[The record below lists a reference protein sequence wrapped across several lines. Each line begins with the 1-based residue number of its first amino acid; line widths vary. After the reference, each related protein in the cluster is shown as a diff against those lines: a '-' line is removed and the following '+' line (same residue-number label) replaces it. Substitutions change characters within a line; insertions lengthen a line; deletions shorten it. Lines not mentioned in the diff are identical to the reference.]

1 MSKLTVT
8 QQQRLQTKLTPSQI
22 QVIKLLELP
31 SCDLQQRINEELQE
45 NPALEEGRDPEEVRV
60 EKMEEED
67 FMEEDDYTN
76 PLQNDDFNYD
86 DYVNDDETPDYLLRN
101 PNYSADQP
109 SEEIQYSGSTSFT
122 EYLKQQIYLTKMTK
136 PQRHIAKWVLGNID
150 DDGFLRRTVEQLV
163 DDLAFQEGL
172 RVSDE
177 EMANIV
183 DQIKE
188 FDPPGVASYDLQEC
202 LLKQLQAKPNSE
214 ANELAQK
221 ILTRYFEAFSRHRFD
236 YVKAK
241 LNVDDESFKAA
252 VNEILHL
259 NQKPANTFTG
269 NAYEGKATSI
279 IPDFFVEN
287 RDGELILTLNTG
299 DISELHVSHEYQQML
314 KDQAQNKSKDNRAA
328 ALFLKDKINSAYTFI
343 EAIKL
348 RNETLKK
355 TMTAILHRQE
365 SYFLDGD
372 ELTLKPMKM
381 QDIADDTGYDI
392 STISRVCNSKYVQT
406 EFGIFPLKHFFAEAM
421 TNSEGEEVS
430 TREIKDK
437 LSEIIANEDKQ
448 NPLTDDALVQLLTQA
463 GFPIARRTVAKYR
476 EQLDIPVARLR
487 KQA

>member
-8 QQQRLQTKLTPSQI
+8 QQLRLQTKLTPAQI

-45 NPALEEGRDPEEVRV
+45 NPALEEGRDPEEVQA
-60 EKMEEED
+60 EKYEEND
-67 FMEEDDYTN
+67 FYEEDDYSN

-86 DYVNDDETPDYLLRN
+86 AYVNDDETPDYVARN
-101 PNYSADQP
+101 PNYSADQ
-109 SEEIQYSGSTSFT
+109 SSDEIQFAGSTSFS

-150 DDGFLRRTVEQLV
+150 EDGFLRRTTEQLV

-172 RVSDE
+172 TVSDA
-177 EMANIV
+177 EMEDIV
-183 DQIKE
+183 NQIKE
-188 FDPPGVASYDLQEC
+188 FDPVGVASYDLQEC
-202 LLKQLQAKPNSE
+202 LLKQLKEKPDSP
-214 ANELAQK
+214 ANELAQR
-221 ILTRYFEAFSRHRFD
+221 ILTRCFDAFSRHRFD

-241 LNVDDESFKAA
+241 LDVDDDSFKAA

-269 NAYEGKATSI
+269 NTYESKVSTI

-299 DISELHVSHEYQQML
+299 EISELHVSREYQQML
-314 KDQAQNKSKDNRAA
+314 KEQAQIKSKDNRAA
-328 ALFLKDKINSAYTFI
+328 ALFLKDKINAAYTFI
-343 EAIKL
+343 DAINL
-348 RNETLKK
+348 RNETLRK
-355 TMTAILHRQE
+355 TMTAILQRQKE
-365 SYFLDGD
+365 FFLEGD
-372 ELTLKPMKM
+372 ELSLKPMKM

-406 EFGIFPLKHFFAEAM
+406 EYGIFPLKHFFSDSM
-421 TNSEGEEVS
+421 TNAEGEEVS

-437 LSEIIANEDKQ
+437 LIEIVAAEDKQ
-448 NPLTDDALVQLLTQA
+448 NPLTDDALVLLLSEA
-463 GFPIARRTVAKYR
+463 GFPIARRTIAKYR

>member
-8 QQQRLQTKLTPSQI
+8 QQLRLQTKLTPAQI

-45 NPALEEGRDPEEVRV
+45 NPALEEGRDPEEVQA
-60 EKMEEED
+60 EKYEEND
-67 FMEEDDYTN
+67 FYEEDDYSN

-86 DYVNDDETPDYLLRN
+86 AYVNDDETPDYVARN
-101 PNYSADQP
+101 QNYSADQ
-109 SEEIQYSGSTSFT
+109 SSDEIQFAG
-122 EYLKQQIYLTKMTK
+122 
-136 PQRHIAKWVLGNID
+136 RWVLGNID
-150 DDGFLRRTVEQLV
+150 EDGFLRRTTEQLV

-172 RVSDE
+172 TVSDA
-177 EMANIV
+177 EMEDIV
-183 DQIKE
+183 NQIKE
-188 FDPPGVASYDLQEC
+188 FDPVGVASYDLQEC
-202 LLKQLQAKPNSE
+202 LLKQLKEKPDSP
-214 ANELAQK
+214 ANELAQR
-221 ILTRYFEAFSRHRFD
+221 ILTRCFDAFSRHRFD

-241 LNVDDESFKAA
+241 LDVDDDSFKAA

-269 NAYEGKATSI
+269 NTYESKVSTI

-299 DISELHVSHEYQQML
+299 EISELHVSREYQQML
-314 KDQAQNKSKDNRAA
+314 KEQAQIKSKDNRAA
-328 ALFLKDKINSAYTFI
+328 ALFLKDKINAAYTFI
-343 EAIKL
+343 DAINL
-348 RNETLKK
+348 RNETLRK
-355 TMTAILHRQE
+355 TMTAILQRQKE
-365 SYFLDGD
+365 FFLEGD
-372 ELTLKPMKM
+372 ELSLKPMKM

-406 EFGIFPLKHFFAEAM
+406 EYGIFPLKHFFSDSM
-421 TNSEGEEVS
+421 TNAEGEEVS

-437 LSEIIANEDKQ
+437 LIEIVAAEDKQ
-448 NPLTDDALVQLLTQA
+448 NPLTDDALVLLLSEA
-463 GFPIARRTVAKYR
+463 GFPIARRTIAKYR

>member
-45 NPALEEGRDPEEVRV
+45 NPALEEGRDPEEVQA
-60 EKMEEED
+60 EKIEEED
-67 FMEEDDYTN
+67 FYEEDDYTN

-86 DYVNDDETPDYLLRN
+86 DYVNDDETPDYVMRN

-150 DDGFLRRTVEQLV
+150 EDGFLRRTVEQLV

-172 RVSDE
+172 SVTDE
-177 EMANIV
+177 EMSNIV
-183 DQIKE
+183 NQIKE
-188 FDPPGVASYDLQEC
+188 FDPPGVASFDLQEC
-202 LLKQLQAKPNSE
+202 LLKQLQEKPHSE
-214 ANELAQK
+214 SNELAQK
-221 ILTRYFEAFSRHRFD
+221 ILTRCFDAFSRHRFD
-236 YVKAK
+236 YIKAK
-241 LNVDDESFKAA
+241 LNVDDDSFKAA

-269 NAYEGKATSI
+269 NAYESKATSI

-314 KDQAQNKSKDNRAA
+314 KEQAQNKSKDNRAA

-355 TMTAILHRQE
+355 TMTAILQRQKN
-365 SYFLDGD
+365 YFLEGD
-372 ELTLKPMKM
+372 ELSLKPMKM

-406 EFGIFPLKHFFAEAM
+406 EYGIFPLKHFFAEAM

-448 NPLTDDALVQLLTQA
+448 NPLTDDALVELLAKA

>member
-67 FMEEDDYTN
+67 FLEEDDYTN

-172 RVSDE
+172 SVSDE

-188 FDPPGVASYDLQEC
+188 FDPPGIASYDLQEC

-221 ILTRYFEAFSRHRFD
+221 ILTRCFEAFSRHRFD

>member
-67 FMEEDDYTN
+67 FLEEDDYTN

-136 PQRHIAKWVLGNID
+136 AQRHIAKWVLGNID
-150 DDGFLRRTVEQLV
+150 DDGFLRRKVEQLV

-172 RVSDE
+172 SVSDE

-221 ILTRYFEAFSRHRFD
+221 ILTRCFEAFSRHRFD

-299 DISELHVSHEYQQML
+299 DVSELHVSHEYQQML

-355 TMTAILHRQE
+355 TMTAILQRQE
-365 SYFLDGD
+365 SYFLEGD

-430 TREIKDK
+430 TREVKDK

>member
-67 FMEEDDYTN
+67 FLEEDDYTN

-172 RVSDE
+172 SVSDE

-221 ILTRYFEAFSRHRFD
+221 ILTRCFEAFSRHRFD
-236 YVKAK
+236 FVKAK

-355 TMTAILHRQE
+355 TMTAILQRQE

-372 ELTLKPMKM
+372 ELNLKPMKM

>member
-45 NPALEEGRDPEEVRV
+45 NPALEEGRDPEEVQA
-60 EKMEEED
+60 EKIEEED
-67 FMEEDDYTN
+67 FYEEDDYTN

-86 DYVNDDETPDYLLRN
+86 DYVNDDETPDYMMRN
-101 PNYSADQP
+101 SNYSADQP
-109 SEEIQYSGSTSFT
+109 SEEIQYSGSTSFA

-150 DDGFLRRTVEQLV
+150 EDGFLRRTVEQLV

-172 RVSDE
+172 SVTDE
-177 EMANIV
+177 EMADIV
-183 DQIKE
+183 NQIKE

-202 LLKQLQAKPNSE
+202 LLKQLQEKPNSDS
-214 ANELAQK
+214 NELAKQ
-221 ILTRYFEAFSRHRFD
+221 ILTKCFDAFSRHRFD
-236 YVKAK
+236 YVKSK
-241 LNVDDESFKAA
+241 LNVDDDSFKAA

-269 NAYEGKATSI
+269 NAYESKATSI

-287 RDGELILTLNTG
+287 RDGELFLTLNTG

-314 KDQAQNKSKDNRAA
+314 KEQAQNKSKDNRAA

-355 TMTAILHRQE
+355 TMTAILERQKN
-365 SYFLDGD
+365 YFLEGD
-372 ELTLKPMKM
+372 ELSLKPMKM

-406 EFGIFPLKHFFAEAM
+406 EFGIFPLKHFFAESM

-430 TREIKDK
+430 TRKIKDK
-437 LSEIIANEDKQ
+437 LTEIVAAEDKQ
-448 NPLTDDALVQLLTQA
+448 NPLNDDALVEMLSKE

>member
-1 MSKLTVT
+1 MNRLTVT

-45 NPALEEGRDPEEVRV
+45 NPALEEGRDPEEVQAERY
-60 EKMEEED
+60 EED
-67 FMEEDDYTN
+67 GYLEEDDYNN

-86 DYVNDDETPDYLLRN
+86 DYVNDDETPDYINRN
-101 PNYSADQP
+101 PNYSADQQT
-109 SEEIQYSGSTSFT
+109 EEIQYAGSTSFT

-136 PQRHIAKWVLGNID
+136 PQRHIAKWILGNID
-150 DDGFLRRTVEQLV
+150 DDGFLRRTTEQLV

-172 RVSDE
+172 TVSDD
-177 EMANIV
+177 EMEQIV
-183 DQIKE
+183 NQIKE

-202 LLKQLQAKPNSE
+202 LLKQLREKPDSPS
-214 ANELAQK
+214 NELAQQ
-221 ILTRYFEAFSRHRFD
+221 ILTRCFDAFSRHRFD
-236 YVKAK
+236 FVKAK
-241 LNVDDESFKAA
+241 LNADDELFKTA

-259 NQKPANTFTG
+259 NQKPANTFNG
-269 NAYEGKATSI
+269 NTYESKMTSI

-299 DISELHVSHEYQQML
+299 DISELHVSREYEQML
-314 KDQAQNKSKDNRAA
+314 KEQAQIKSKDNRAA
-328 ALFLKDKINSAYTFI
+328 ALFLKEKINSAYTFI

-348 RNETLKK
+348 RNETLRK
-355 TMTAILHRQE
+355 TMTAILNRQQ
-365 SYFLDGD
+365 SYFLEGD
-372 ELTLKPMKM
+372 EQGIKPMRM

-406 EFGIFPLKHFFAEAM
+406 EYGIFPLKHFFAESM

-437 LSEIIANEDKQ
+437 LAEIIAAEDKQ
-448 NPLTDDALVQLLTQA
+448 NPFTDDALVQIIADA
-463 GFPIARRTVAKYR
+463 GFPIARRTIAKYR
-476 EQLDIPVARLR
+476 EQLGIPVARLR

>member
-67 FMEEDDYTN
+67 FLEEDDYTN

-172 RVSDE
+172 SVSDE

-202 LLKQLQAKPNSE
+202 LLKQLQSKPNSE
-214 ANELAQK
+214 ANELAQR
-221 ILTRYFEAFSRHRFD
+221 ILTRCFEAFSRHRFD

-365 SYFLDGD
+365 SYFLEGD

>member
-1 MSKLTVT
+1 MSKLSVT
-8 QQQRLQTKLTPSQI
+8 QQQRLQAKLTPSQI

-45 NPALEEGRDPEEVRV
+45 NPVLEEGRDPEEVQA
-60 EKMEEED
+60 EKFDENDFGEED
-67 FMEEDDYTN
+67 EYNN

-86 DYVNDDETPDYLLRN
+86 DYVNDDETPDYSLRTN
-101 PNYSADQP
+101 NYSAD
-109 SEEIQYSGSTSFT
+109 SSTEDIQYSGSTSFT
-122 EYLKQQIYLTKMTK
+122 EYLKQQIYLTHMTK

-150 DDGFLRRTVEQLV
+150 EDGFLRRTIEQLV

-172 RVSDE
+172 TVSDD
-177 EMANIV
+177 EMTDIV
-183 DQIKE
+183 NQIKE

-202 LLKQLQAKPNSE
+202 LLKQLREKPDSPT
-214 ANELAQK
+214 NELAQR
-221 ILTRYFEAFSRHRFD
+221 ILERCFEAFSRHRFD
-236 YVKAK
+236 FIKAK
-241 LNVDDESFKAA
+241 LNVDDDQFKAA

-259 NQKPANTFTG
+259 NQKPANTFNG
-269 NAYEGKATSI
+269 NTYEGKMSTI

-287 RDGELILTLNTG
+287 RDGELFLTLNTG
-299 DISELHVSHEYQQML
+299 EVTELHVSREYRDML
-314 KDQAQNKSKDNRAA
+314 NDQAQSNSKERRAT
-328 ALFLKDKINSAYTFI
+328 ALFLKEKINSAYTFI

-355 TMTAILHRQE
+355 TMTAILQRQKD
-365 SYFLDGD
+365 YFLEGD
-372 ELTLKPMKM
+372 DASLKPMKM
-381 QDIADDTGYDI
+381 QDIADATGYDI

-406 EFGIFPLKHFFAEAM
+406 EFGIFPLKHFFVDSM

-437 LSEIIANEDKQ
+437 LAEIIAGEDKQ
-448 NPLTDDALVQLLTQA
+448 NPLNDDAIVELLTKA

>member
-45 NPALEEGRDPEEVRV
+45 NPALEEGRDPEEVQA
-60 EKMEEED
+60 EKFDENDYLEED
-67 FMEEDDYTN
+67 EYTN

-86 DYVNDDETPDYLLRN
+86 EYVNDDETPDYLMHN
-101 PNYSADQP
+101 PNYSAQP
-109 SEEIQYSGSTSFT
+109 SDEIQYSGSTSFA

-150 DDGFLRRTVEQLV
+150 EDGFLRRTTEQLV

-172 RVSDE
+172 TVSDE
-177 EMANIV
+177 EMENIV
-183 DQIKE
+183 NQIKE

-202 LLKQLQAKPNSE
+202 LLKQLREKPQTES
-214 ANELAQK
+214 NELAQR
-221 ILTRYFEAFSRHRFD
+221 ILTKCFDAFSRHRFD

-241 LNVDDESFKAA
+241 LNADDDLFKAA

-269 NAYEGKATSI
+269 NAYEGKMTSI

-287 RDGELILTLNTG
+287 RDGELFLTLNTG
-299 DISELHVSHEYQQML
+299 DISELHVSHEYQEML
-314 KDQAQNKSKDNRAA
+314 KEQSQVKSKDNRAA
-328 ALFLKDKINSAYTFI
+328 ALFLKDKINSAYMFI

-355 TMTAILHRQE
+355 TMTAILQRQRN
-365 SYFLDGD
+365 YFLEGD
-372 ELTLKPMKM
+372 ELSLKPMRM

-406 EFGIFPLKHFFAEAM
+406 EFGIFPLKHFFAESM

-437 LSEIIANEDKQ
+437 LSEIIAGEDKQ
-448 NPLTDDALVQLLTQA
+448 NPLNDDALVEMLSKA

-476 EQLDIPVARLR
+476 EQLGIPVARLR

>member
-1 MSKLTVT
+1 MNKLTVT

-45 NPALEEGRDPEEVRV
+45 NPALEEGRDPEEVRT
-60 EKMEEED
+60 EKIEEED
-67 FMEEDDYTN
+67 FYEEDDYTN

-86 DYVNDDETPDYLLRN
+86 DYVNDDETPDYMLRN

-172 RVSDE
+172 SVSDE
-177 EMANIV
+177 EMTNIV
-183 DQIKE
+183 NQIKE

-202 LLKQLQAKPNSE
+202 LLKQLQSKPSSPSI
-214 ANELAQK
+214 ELAKQ
-221 ILTRYFEAFSRHRFD
+221 ILTRCFDAFSRHRFD
-236 YVKAK
+236 FVKAK

-269 NAYEGKATSI
+269 NAYEGKASSI

-299 DISELHVSHEYQQML
+299 DVSELHVSHEYQQML
-314 KDQAQNKSKDNRAA
+314 KEQAQNKSKDNRAA

-355 TMTAILHRQE
+355 TMTAILQRQE

-372 ELTLKPMKM
+372 ELNLKPMKM

-448 NPLTDDALVQLLTQA
+448 NPLTDDALVVLLTQA